1 MIYLCYLSD
10 KHFQCTNKDH
20 YLFQKVVLVMETG
33 FLNKHDSEYFSTDGY
48 EQSNGFESENSM
60 FNVFTIDYVD
70 RSPEWIIPE
79 EIPQKQDKEDY
90 RKTFEDWQ
98 QHISSLQ
105 SRDEALK
112 DSLLSPIPDDL
123 PDIFGSIPI
132 DKIKSE
138 PYFEDEDLI
147 DFPNVEII
155 TDNQENDIKPSLNT
169 EINTQIDIKLRQID
183 KSNLNETNGLL
194 LNNICLEQELSQSIS
209 ETSNEIITSPNLN
222 INILNIKQ
230 EPINEEISYQSA
242 SSGHEMPVLSPELDI
257 FHPKQEDCLA
267 MNPPFLEISG
277 HEIKE
282 EKMDIKMFTTDL
294 GPDNYDVVEIKVEP
308 EDEDAVNIE
317 TVRESKPAIEAHNL
331 DTLLEQFEASEALMN
346 NNKLLA
352 KFNNYSNNND
362 KKCNISTYNRQ
373 STYGPNKIVP
383 SNNKTI
389 KNALP
394 REVIER
400 IKDSSTRKKGISVVP
415 AARLPAKGFNHMK
428 DPGAT
433 KNKLLKLTT
442 AKRGETVKLDHDYC
456 NGQTNGNGGNTAM
469 VAVNTTTS
477 PSLSDHSSKKDSG
490 LESGDVSDCSSCEP
504 STIITTN
511 RMTAI
516 SSSSSTSSS
525 SISSPSLHQPHSA
538 QSTAVIHVKPGE
550 SLLIKNHI
558 KKKPNPKQ
566 TDDGLTIKSESLNN
580 SFTVPNESPDNNI
593 KDESTE
599 EPKKKK
605 KLNLEEYRSRRKN
618 IKNKP
623 NSPTKSFTNTEGI
636 GFMKQPDNMPS
647 ADSNPTPSMMNAE
660 VQIQLSDEKKEIK
673 KRDSSKDRR
682 SSRPL
687 QRYRRRTSS
696 SSSSSSGSRS
706 RSRWR
711 SRERS
716 RRWSSKGRRP
726 RSRSRSS
733 SSARS
738 LSSSS
743 SLSRSRSRSRSSKYH
758 YRSRNGYRR
767 SNYSRHSRYSPDR
780 TSRRQDD
787 WSPIEKM
794 RQIEERRVI
803 YVGQIEEGTTKSQ
816 LRERFETFGPII
828 DISLHFRERG
838 DNYGF
843 VTFAYKVDAY
853 KAVEHGNDYPMEPQY
868 DICFGGRRAFCKQR
882 YSDLDGTSQCY
893 TSYHQN
899 SRSNDS
905 YDILL
910 REAQEKIRKQKHV

>member
-1 MIYLCYLSD
+1 
-10 KHFQCTNKDH
+10 
-20 YLFQKVVLVMETG
+20 METG
-33 FLNKHDSEYFSTDGY
+33 FLNKHDSEYFSIDGY

-70 RSPEWIIPE
+70 RTPEWIIPDE
-79 EIPQKQDKEDY
+79 VPQKQTYNEDY

-112 DSLLSPIPDDL
+112 DPLLSPIPEDL
-123 PDIFGSIPI
+123 PDIFGTIPI
-132 DKIKSE
+132 DKIKGE
-138 PYFEDEDLI
+138 PYMQDENLI
-147 DFPNVEII
+147 DFPNIEIMS
-155 TDNQENDIKPSLNT
+155 ENHAIEHKSPTTNKEMT
-169 EINTQIDIKLRQID
+169 NTQSDLQLRQID
-183 KSNLNETNGLL
+183 KNLNESNKLL
-194 LNNICLEQELSQSIS
+194 LNNICIEQDLSQSNS
-209 ETSNEIITSPNLN
+209 ENSNETMASPDLN
-222 INILNIKQ
+222 VNSIKR
-230 EPINEEISYQSA
+230 EPINEELSYQSAA
-242 SSGHEMPVLSPELDI
+242 SSGHEMPVLSPELDVVQ
-257 FHPKQEDCLA
+257 PKLEEYTSV
-267 MNPPFLEISG
+267 NPPFLEISG
-277 HEIKE
+277 HEFRKE
-282 EKMDIKMFTTDL
+282 KKMDIKMFTTDL

-308 EDEDAVNIE
+308 DDDDVTNNIE
-317 TVRESKPAIEAHNL
+317 TVRETKPAIEAHNL
-331 DTLLEQFEASEALMN
+331 DTLLEQFEASEALLNN
-346 NNKLLA
+346 NNKPMVE
-352 KFNNYSNNND
+352 KFNKN
-362 KKCNISTYNRQ
+362 KKANISTYNKQ
-373 STYGPNKIVP
+373 ISYVPNNKYVP
-383 SNNKTI
+383 TNQNKTI
-389 KNALP
+389 KDALP

-415 AARLPAKGFNHMK
+415 PARLPAKGFNHMK

-433 KNKLLKLTT
+433 KNKLLKL
-442 AKRGETVKLDHDYC
+442 
-456 NGQTNGNGGNTAM
+456 
-469 VAVNTTTS
+469 
-477 PSLSDHSSKKDSG
+477 
-490 LESGDVSDCSSCEP
+490 
-504 STIITTN
+504 
-511 RMTAI
+511 
-516 SSSSSTSSS
+516 
-525 SISSPSLHQPHSA
+525 
-538 QSTAVIHVKPGE
+538 VKPGE

-558 KKKPNPKQ
+558 KQNANTKDADTGVLIN
-566 TDDGLTIKSESLNN
+566 SETLNN
-580 SFTVPNESPDNNI
+580 SSTVPSESPDNNNV

-618 IKNKP
+618 IKSKP
-623 NSPTKSFTNTEGI
+623 TSPTKLLANADVN
-636 GFMKQPDNMPS
+636 GFRKQPDNVTP
-647 ADSNPTPSMMNAE
+647 ADSNPIPPAMNAE
-660 VQIQLSDEKKEIK
+660 VQTVVTDEKKEVK
-673 KRDSSKDRR
+673 KRDPSKDRR

-687 QRYRRRTSS
+687 QRYRRRSSS

-716 RRWSSKGRRP
+716 GRRWSSKGRRP
-726 RSRSRSS
+726 RSRTRSS

-758 YRSRNGYRR
+758 YRSRTGYRR
-767 SNYSRHSRYSPDR
+767 SNYGRHSRYSPER
-780 TSRRQDD
+780 IQRRQDD
-787 WSPIEKM
+787 WSPVEKM

-893 TSYHQN
+893 TPYHQN

-905 YDILL
+905 FDVLL

>member
-1 MIYLCYLSD
+1 
-10 KHFQCTNKDH
+10 
-20 YLFQKVVLVMETG
+20 METG
-33 FLNKHDSEYFSTDGY
+33 FLNKHDSEYFSIDGY

-70 RSPEWIIPE
+70 RTPEWIIPDE
-79 EIPQKQDKEDY
+79 VPQKQTYNEDY

-112 DSLLSPIPDDL
+112 DPLLSPIPEDL
-123 PDIFGSIPI
+123 PDIFGTIPI
-132 DKIKSE
+132 DKIKGE
-138 PYFEDEDLI
+138 PYMQDENLI
-147 DFPNVEII
+147 DFPNIEIMS
-155 TDNQENDIKPSLNT
+155 ENHAIEHKSPTTNKEMT
-169 EINTQIDIKLRQID
+169 NTQSDLQLRQID
-183 KSNLNETNGLL
+183 KNLNESNKLL
-194 LNNICLEQELSQSIS
+194 LNNICIEQDLSQSNS
-209 ETSNEIITSPNLN
+209 ENSNETMASPDLN
-222 INILNIKQ
+222 VNSIKR
-230 EPINEEISYQSA
+230 EPINEELSYQSAA
-242 SSGHEMPVLSPELDI
+242 SSGHEMPVLSPELDVVQ
-257 FHPKQEDCLA
+257 PKLEEYTSV
-267 MNPPFLEISG
+267 NPPFLEISG
-277 HEIKE
+277 HEFRKE
-282 EKMDIKMFTTDL
+282 KKMDIKMFTTDL

-308 EDEDAVNIE
+308 DDDDVTNNIE
-317 TVRESKPAIEAHNL
+317 TVRETKPAIEAHNL
-331 DTLLEQFEASEALMN
+331 DTLLEQFEASEALLNN
-346 NNKLLA
+346 NNKPMVE
-352 KFNNYSNNND
+352 KFNKN
-362 KKCNISTYNRQ
+362 KKANISTYNKQ
-373 STYGPNKIVP
+373 ISYVPNNKYVP
-383 SNNKTI
+383 TNQNKTI
-389 KNALP
+389 KDALP

-415 AARLPAKGFNHMK
+415 PARLPAKGFNHMK

-433 KNKLLKLTT
+433 KNKLLKLTS

-456 NGQTNGNGGNTAM
+456 HDRGNNGGIGDNGSRSAASSSASAAM
-469 VAVNTTTS
+469 NTTSS

-490 LESGDVSDCSSCEP
+490 LESGDV
-504 STIITTN
+504 
-511 RMTAI
+511 
-516 SSSSSTSSS
+516 
-525 SISSPSLHQPHSA
+525 
-538 QSTAVIHVKPGE
+538 KPGE

-558 KKKPNPKQ
+558 KQNANTKDADTGVLIN
-566 TDDGLTIKSESLNN
+566 SETLNN
-580 SFTVPNESPDNNI
+580 SSTVPSESPDNNNV

-618 IKNKP
+618 IKSKP
-623 NSPTKSFTNTEGI
+623 TSPTKLLANADVN
-636 GFMKQPDNMPS
+636 GFRKQPDNVTP
-647 ADSNPTPSMMNAE
+647 ADSNPIPPAMNAE
-660 VQIQLSDEKKEIK
+660 VQTVVTDEKKEVK
-673 KRDSSKDRR
+673 KRDPSKDRR

-687 QRYRRRTSS
+687 QRYRRRSSS

-716 RRWSSKGRRP
+716 GRRWSSKGRRP
-726 RSRSRSS
+726 RSRTRSS

-758 YRSRNGYRR
+758 YRSRTGYRR
-767 SNYSRHSRYSPDR
+767 SNYGRHSRYSPER
-780 TSRRQDD
+780 IQRRQDD
-787 WSPIEKM
+787 WSPVEKM

-893 TSYHQN
+893 TPYHQN

-905 YDILL
+905 FDVLL